1 MTKNVL
7 PTTLVLAVL
16 LGGGCR
22 HRLSPAPPAPP
33 SETNIVILLPNE
45 VGGSSGSVVV
55 SNSAGRQQLVDA
67 YSGVA
72 VRAADAPPTAP
83 AHVDPAE
90 VQRLFGAIL
99 TALPAPEARF
109 NLYFATGGTTLTK
122 ESIAELPKIIEA
134 YRLRRSTDVTIIG
147 HTDTTGDRQS
157 NYQLGLQRAE
167 QISHDIQASGVNAS
181 HIFIESHGQND
192 LLVPTGDSVAE
203 PRNRRVEVIVR

>member
-1 MTKNVL
+1 MTRNVL
-7 PTTLVLAVL
+7 PTTLVLALL

-22 HRLSPAPPAPP
+22 HRPAPPAPP
-33 SETNIVILLPNE
+33 SVTNIVILLPNE
-45 VGGSSGSVVV
+45 DGNSSGSVVV
-55 SNSAGRQQLVDA
+55 SNPAGRQQLVDA
-67 YSGVA
+67 YSGVT

-99 TALPAPEARF
+99 TTLPAPEARF
-109 NLYFATGGTTLTK
+109 NLYFETGGTTLTK

-167 QISHDIQASGVNAS
+167 QISHDIQASGVNGS

-192 LLVPTGDSVAE
+192 LLVPTGDNMAE